1 MRLFQQIA
9 LLCSLAVACR
19 AQETTL
25 HTTTT
30 LVVVP
35 TLVQTSSQ
43 NIDYN
48 LTASDFILTD
58 NGIPQKITLEPAS
71 TQPLSLVL
79 LMQTGGSAIRQFPNY
94 RNLKTMIESML
105 ESGPAS
111 EHAPNQVAIVNFDS
125 QLEGV
130 SPFTSSLAE
139 WTKAINH
146 PEPGDRGAAIL
157 DGVSYALSLLK
168 DQPATNRRA
177 ILLISQP
184 TDDGSKTSLEE
195 ILRTTAETNTTIYAL
210 TFSPE
215 KTAFKDAFKNGS
227 GHANPPLVIGAV
239 NPGNANPANPGYSA
253 YFDLGAPLKLALG
266 AMRKNFAAEIA
277 SLSGGENA
285 TFNNQHELDESLST
299 LATHMRNR
307 YVLTFQPATNQP
319 GLHTL
324 EVRLPHHPELSVSAR
339 AKYWTDDQV
348 KLKPASQ

>member
-1 MRLFQQIA
+1 MRLFLQTA
-9 LLCSLAVACR
+9 LLCSFGVACC

-35 TLVQTSSQ
+35 TLVQTSTQDIAYS
-43 NIDYN
+43 
-48 LTASDFILTD
+48 LTASDFVLTD
-58 NGIPQKITLEPAS
+58 NGIPQKINLEPTS

-94 RNLKTMIESML
+94 RNLKTMIDSLL
-105 ESGPAS
+105 ESGAAS
-111 EHAPNQVAIVNFDS
+111 EHAPNQISIANFDS

-130 SPFTSSLAE
+130 SPFTSNLAE
-139 WTKAINH
+139 WTDAINH

-157 DGVSYALSLLK
+157 DGLAYALSLLK

-184 TDDGSKTSLEE
+184 TDDGSKTSLKE
-195 ILRTTAETNTTIYAL
+195 ILRTTAETNTTIYSI

-227 GHANPPLVIGAV
+227 GHANPPLVIGPI
-239 NPGNANPANPGYSA
+239 NPGNANPANPGFSA

-277 SLSGGENA
+277 SLTGGETA
-285 TFNNQHELDESLST
+285 TFDNQHELDESLST
-299 LATHMRNR
+299 VAMHIRNR
-307 YVLTFQPATNQP
+307 YVLTFQPASATS
-319 GLHTL
+319 GLHAL
-324 EVRLPHHPELSVSAR
+324 QVRIPSHPELTIIAR
-339 AKYWTDDQV
+339 TSYWS
-348 KLKPASQ
+348 SQPQTTPQ